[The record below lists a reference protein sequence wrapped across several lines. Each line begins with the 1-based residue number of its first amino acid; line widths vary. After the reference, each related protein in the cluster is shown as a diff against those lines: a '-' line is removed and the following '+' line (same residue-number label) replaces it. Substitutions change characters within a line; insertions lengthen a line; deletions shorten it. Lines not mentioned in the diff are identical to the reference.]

1 MLPSSSDRDLLLLT
15 EARLSA
21 PVRLNPGERRVL
33 EDHFEAKITT
43 ELDESYRVRPG
54 SVVGSVQ
61 IGARTV
67 VVEPKL
73 RIDRVLFMTAYTADP
88 HRSRDQW
95 STIAAA
101 GNLTDGIAALFLT
114 AYQRTV
120 AQGLLRA
127 YRTVESDETTIRGR
141 IRWPRQARRP
151 GPLPIAVRYQVHDDD
166 IVENQILRT
175 VVRQLRRQRIT
186 DPTIQAG
193 LARAWQQLRDLTRT
207 PATPSVIDRL
217 TWTRHN
223 AHYRPILNLARII
236 LAASM
241 PDLDVGAVPVVGFT
255 LRLYDVFE
263 QFVRTVL
270 REAVD
275 ASLSDFPDN
284 AADHQLYL
292 DTDRRIRLE
301 PDLGHHPHRTWAFIG
316 DVKYKTDTGNGLNPD
331 LYQLLAYATA
341 AGLPEATLI
350 YADGPPQRRSHRV
363 RHRYIDLH
371 IHHLNLDR
379 PPTHVLRDLADLA
392 AQVRHQSTQGTM
404 SSRRSI
410 DGQP

>member
-1 MLPSSSDRDLLLLT
+1 MPPSLSDRDPLHLT
-15 EARLSA
+15 EARLST
-21 PVRLNPGERRVL
+21 PVRLNPIERRRPGGPL
-33 EDHFEAKITT
+33 RGQDHHRARR
-43 ELDESYRVRPG
+43 SYRVQPG
-54 SVVGSVQ
+54 SVVGSVH

-88 HRSRDQW
+88 HRWRDQW

-101 GNLTDGIAALFLT
+101 GTLTDGIAALFLA

-127 YRTVESDETTIRGR
+127 YRTVESDETTIKGR

-166 IVENQILRT
+166 IIENQILRS
-175 VVRQLRRQRIT
+175 VVLQLRRQRIT
-186 DPTIQAG
+186 DPTIRAG

-207 PATPSVIDRL
+207 PAIPDVIDRL

-223 AHYRPILNLARII
+223 AHYQPILNLARTI
-236 LAASM
+236 LAATM
-241 PDLDVGAVPVVGFT
+241 PDLQAGAVPVVGFT

-263 QFVRTVL
+263 KFVRTVL

-284 AADHQLYL
+284 ATDHQLYL

-341 AGLPEATLI
+341 ADLPEATLI
-350 YADGPPQRRSHRV
+350 YADGPPQSRTHHV
-363 RHRYIDLH
+363 RHRCIDLH
-371 IHHLNLDR
+371 IHHLEPR
-379 PPTHVLRDLADLA
+379 PATHACASRLGPPRGTSAPQPTRA
-392 AQVRHQSTQGTM
+392 R
-404 SSRRSI
+404 
-410 DGQP
+410 